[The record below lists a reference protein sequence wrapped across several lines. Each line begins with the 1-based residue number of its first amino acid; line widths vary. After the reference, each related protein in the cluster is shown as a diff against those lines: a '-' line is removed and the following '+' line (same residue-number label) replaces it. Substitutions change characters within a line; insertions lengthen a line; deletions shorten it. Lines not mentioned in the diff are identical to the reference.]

1 MTITEQV
8 IEELIKS
15 HKYSRKEFKNG
26 TWFYYYNK
34 HNNFGRITQCKSSAL
49 TFKINKNLSEKDKC
63 KQVEQQAVDYINNVW
78 LKDWQNTTPNDKS
91 ICMEL
96 RNKKVVFEGIS
107 YKHISMQGKNSNGGR
122 AKRALK
128 NMLDHVKYLP
138 CAKEMLES
146 SGVWTHARYEEF
158 KNPYTDKITG
168 KKVVGIIYQSV
179 TGAAPKGDK
188 SNNYVQAT
196 VSKIKYADNTY
207 GSTVYISVMGMKDI
221 KKSTALSPC
230 LQKEKDGMK
239 VMKPVH
245 SFGSAATYSIPCGEG
260 GMKSMKSIHAF
271 GRTATDSV
279 HASNIPHNNNNVNRS
294 ISISISDITEGNR
307 YAKFEQL
314 EKCLGGGVPEY
325 IPADNTPSLG
335 TINIKIKD
343 YSRERIEKAL
353 RTMAMSL
360 SVPLK
365 AAKGEAFTFKA
376 QEDLTDK
383 WAKFFSDIVR
393 KTYDFVIEY
402 FDLPKITVMSKAVN
416 LTWKGKVL
424 YSPESGEPITQK
436 EWDFFVKN
444 LEKFLNRN
452 VSNAAERIVLD
463 SKALGHILDRMLK
476 TNTLENIKKQNLE
489 SLKYNGKTFDW
500 ISESVKNMKNALGE
514 SLTRQETARIAVIQ
528 QSAAEKITKI
538 TDGMKSDVKQILID
552 GVVDHK
558 SKSQVSQAL
567 FDKMV
572 GHNRDFQRIADT
584 EIQRTF
590 NNSFIREEVYNAA
603 EGEKVYFERVEVVDG
618 NTCPYCKM
626 INGKIAVW
634 SNTPLASGAVKD
646 EYADLAIW
654 EGKEWDGKKL
664 ERIADAPISVVHPYC
679 RGTWIRYYPELDGKK
694 KKKENKK

>member
-260 GMKSMKSIHAF
+260 GMKVMKSIHAF
-271 GRTATDSV
+271 GLAATDSV
-279 HASNIPHNNNNVNRS
+279 HAFNISPHNNNVNRK
-294 ISISISDITEGNR
+294 IEIFMQDITEGNR
-307 YAKFEQL
+307 YAKYEQL
-314 EKCLGGGVPEY
+314 EKCLSGGVPEY
-325 IPADNTPSLG
+325 IPADNT
-335 TINIKIKD
+335 
-343 YSRERIEKAL
+343 
-353 RTMAMSL
+353 
-360 SVPLK
+360 
-365 AAKGEAFTFKA
+365 
-376 QEDLTDK
+376 
-383 WAKFFSDIVR
+383 
-393 KTYDFVIEY
+393 
-402 FDLPKITVMSKAVN
+402 
-416 LTWKGKVL
+416 
-424 YSPESGEPITQK
+424 
-436 EWDFFVKN
+436 
-444 LEKFLNRN
+444 
-452 VSNAAERIVLD
+452 
-463 SKALGHILDRMLK
+463 
-476 TNTLENIKKQNLE
+476 
-489 SLKYNGKTFDW
+489 
-500 ISESVKNMKNALGE
+500 
-514 SLTRQETARIAVIQ
+514 AR
-528 QSAAEKITKI
+528 
-538 TDGMKSDVKQILID
+538 
-552 GVVDHK
+552 
-558 SKSQVSQAL
+558 
-567 FDKMV
+567 
-572 GHNRDFQRIADT
+572 
-584 EIQRTF
+584 
-590 NNSFIREEVYNAA
+590 
-603 EGEKVYFERVEVVDG
+603 
-618 NTCPYCKM
+618 
-626 INGKIAVW
+626 
-634 SNTPLASGAVKD
+634 
-646 EYADLAIW
+646 
-654 EGKEWDGKKL
+654 
-664 ERIADAPISVVHPYC
+664 
-679 RGTWIRYYPELDGKK
+679 
-694 KKKENKK
+694 